1 MRFYILF
8 FVLLIISCS
17 ETINWDVE
25 LNECS
30 FEFLVEDKDFFVSS
44 DEMVKQ
50 YLFLKN
56 LDNSAKT
63 YNFILEQ
70 SEKVFSGEV
79 VSGRYIAVYYF
90 LVSKTVSGKKKFYT
104 QAYFVDTFLLSENN
118 KNQKNIVP
126 ATIKNPF
133 RAVRCD
139 EDKVII
145 TKDLSYDLF
154 QIYKISALS
163 MNVNKKVKSYDYSDD
178 ENFYFESDEAY
189 ASVIKACNDVGEHF
203 PLTQKALIK
212 ALKNEGISICS
223 KGECTRNVRVFGT
236 PKRLI
241 CISKETFNKNLPP
254 EEETICD
261 DEELPFGP
269 GEIIFEEKSG
279 F

>member
-30 FEFLVEDKDFFVSS
+30 FEVFVEENDFFVPSG
-44 DEMVKQ
+44 EMVKQ

-79 VSGRYIAVYYF
+79 VSGRYMAVYYF
-90 LVSKTVSGKKKFYT
+90 LVSKMVSGKKKFYT
-104 QAYFVDTFLLSENN
+104 QAYFVDTFLLSESN

-126 ATIKNPF
+126 VTIKNPF
-133 RAVRCD
+133 RAIRYD
-139 EDKVII
+139 DGKIII
-145 TKDLSYDLF
+145 TKDLSYDFF

-163 MNVNKKVKSYDYSDD
+163 MNVSKKAEPRDT
-178 ENFYFESDEAY
+178 
-189 ASVIKACNDVGEHF
+189 C
-203 PLTQKALIK
+203 P
-212 ALKNEGISICS
+212 
-223 KGECTRNVRVFGT
+223 
-236 PKRLI
+236 LI
-241 CISKETFNKNLPP
+241 CLILAS
-254 EEETICD
+254 
-261 DEELPFGP
+261 
-269 GEIIFEEKSG
+269 
-279 F
+279 

>member
-70 SEKVFSGEV
+70 SEKVFSGDV

-178 ENFYFESDEAY
+178 ENFYFEDVNLNDNKLIINLSY
-189 ASVIKACNDVGEHF
+189 SIGKYCNKDFLSEHDVTVTTTRIEN
-203 PLTQKALIK
+203 LEISELIK
-212 ALKNEGISICS
+212 
-223 KGECTRNVRVFGT
+223 
-236 PKRLI
+236 
-241 CISKETFNKNLPP
+241 
-254 EEETICD
+254 
-261 DEELPFGP
+261 
-269 GEIIFEEKSG
+269 
-279 F
+279 

>member
-30 FEFLVEDKDFFVSS
+30 FEVFVEENDFFVPSG
-44 DEMVKQ
+44 EMVKQ

-79 VSGRYIAVYYF
+79 VSGRYMAVYYF
-90 LVSKTVSGKKKFYT
+90 LVSKMVSGKKKFYT
-104 QAYFVDTFLLSENN
+104 QAYFVDTFLLSESN

-126 ATIKNPF
+126 VTIKNPF
-133 RAVRCD
+133 RAIRYD
-139 EDKVII
+139 DGKIII
-145 TKDLSYDLF
+145 TKDLSYDFF

-163 MNVNKKVKSYDYSDD
+163 MNVSKKVKSYDYSDD
-178 ENFYFESDEAY
+178 ENFYFEDVDFNENKLIVNLSY
-189 ASVIKACNDVGEHF
+189 SIGKYCNKNFLSEHDIAVTTTRIEN
-203 PLTQKALIK
+203 LDISELIK
-212 ALKNEGISICS
+212 
-223 KGECTRNVRVFGT
+223 
-236 PKRLI
+236 
-241 CISKETFNKNLPP
+241 
-254 EEETICD
+254 
-261 DEELPFGP
+261 
-269 GEIIFEEKSG
+269 
-279 F
+279 